1 MNRNNKNICAKD
13 KKINISSI
21 GVGSLSASVLA
32 YCGYKVINNQLSK
45 TKYEPNP
52 NKPIKNNV

>member
-1 MNRNNKNICAKD
+1 MNSNNKNISKKD

-21 GVGSLSASVLA
+21 VVGVLSASVLA
-32 YCGYKVINNQLSK
+32 YCGYKIVNNQLSK

-52 NKPIKNNV
+52 NKPIRK

>member
-1 MNRNNKNICAKD
+1 MNSNNKNISKKD

-21 GVGSLSASVLA
+21 GVGVLSASVLA
-32 YCGYKVINNQLSK
+32 YCGYKIVNNQLSK

-52 NKPIKNNV
+52 NKPIRT